1 MTIGSLNAIGPVR
14 AAELGLL
21 VRNDA
26 AQRRDEARTATVEI
40 VRPVDAATKRKADA
54 DVIRSVPETERL
66 RIDIKV

>member
-1 MTIGSLNAIGPVR
+1 MTIGSLSSVGPVR

-26 AQRRDEARTATVEI
+26 AQRREETPMATVEI
-40 VRPVDAATKRKADA
+40 VRAVDAATMRKADA

-66 RIDIKV
+66 RIDIRV